1 MIKNNSLSDA
11 PIAENISEEDVAQY
25 LSLRPDFFQQRSD
38 LLTQLNLPHNS
49 GQAVSLVERQV
60 SLLRERNIEMRSR
73 LARLLDIAKENDKL
87 LDKTQRL
94 VLTLLDAQTLDD
106 LGVVINEGLLYEFN
120 ADACCILLFDD
131 EQSYPASNIRTL
143 SIQDANEE
151 IGSLLKL
158 GKPLCGAL
166 RESELSYLFSESSQ
180 PVKSAAV
187 LPLGKGEP
195 KGLLAVGSFD
205 ANHFE
210 SGMGTMFLAYLGDVL
225 LRLLPNFSS

>member
-1 MIKNNSLSDA
+1 MTNNNSLSNTTV
-11 PIAENISEEDVAQY
+11 AENISEEDITQY
-25 LSLRPDFFQQRSD
+25 LSSRPDFFLGRSD
-38 LLTQLNLPHNS
+38 LLMQLNLPHNS
-49 GQAVSLVERQV
+49 GQATSLVERQV

-73 LARLLDIAKENDKL
+73 LARLLDIAKDNDKL

-106 LGVVINEGLLYEFN
+106 LGVAINEGLLYEFN
-120 ADACCILLFDD
+120 ADACCVLLFDD
-131 EQSYPASNIRTL
+131 EQNYPASNIRTL
-143 SIQDANEE
+143 SIQGANEE

-187 LPLGKGEP
+187 LPLGKDKP

-210 SGMGTMFLAYLGDVL
+210 SGMGTMFLTFLGEVL
-225 LRLLPNFSS
+225 LRLLPNFSN